1 MKKFAAVLVFIAIS
15 IVITGVFVYA
25 SINHPMKLT
34 VIDVSPAMQKLD
46 GYVKSNATEIE
57 KTTVLRCTYVSGVA
71 RETQN
76 IRINTK
82 HDYERFKHEVSLM
95 YVHDDGLDQLL
106 VIAKQVFTKFDSTD
120 SADYV
125 GRAMFDECY
134 DFYTKG
140 DSA

>member
-1 MKKFAAVLVFIAIS
+1 MKKFAAVLVFIAMS
-15 IVITGVFVYA
+15 VVITGVFVYA
-25 SINHPMKLT
+25 SISHSMKVT
-34 VIDVSPAMQKLD
+34 MIDVSPAMQRLD

-71 RETQN
+71 REAQN

-82 HDYERFKHEVSLM
+82 HDFKRFKHEVSLI
-95 YVHDDGLDQLL
+95 YRHDAGLDQLL
-106 VIAKQVFTKFDSTD
+106 VIAQQVFTKFDATD
-120 SADYV
+120 SAEYV

-140 DSA
+140 MAA